1 MPVKITYHGHA
12 CFVVEGGGAKLLIDP
27 FLSGNPQADIGPEAV
42 EADYILVSHAHGDHL
57 GDTVDIARRTGA
69 MVISNHEIASYCAAQ
84 GLNAHGMH
92 TGGGYGFPFGRV
104 QLTIAHHGSSFPD
117 GSYGGNPA
125 GFLITMT
132 TEGQTVYF
140 AGDTGLTYDMSLIGE
155 KGIDLAILPIGDN
168 YTMGPDDAL
177 RAVELLQP
185 RLVVP
190 MHYNTFPVIEQ
201 DPEAFLARVAAETG
215 IEGQVLKP
223 GESLTLA

>member
-1 MPVKITYHGHA
+1 MSIRVTYHGHA
-12 CFVVEGGGAKLLIDP
+12 CFTIEGGGAKLLIDP
-27 FLSGNPQADIGPEAV
+27 FLSGNPQADIGPEEV

-57 GDTVDIARRTGA
+57 GDTVAIARRTGA
-69 MVISNHEIASYCAAQ
+69 TVISNHEIATYCAAQ
-84 GLNAHGMH
+84 GLNSHGLH
-92 TGGGYGFPFGRV
+92 IGGGYQFPFGRV

-125 GFLITMT
+125 GFLLTI
-132 TEGQTVYF
+132 EGRTIYF
-140 AGDTGLTYDMSLIGE
+140 AGDTGLTYDMKLIGE

-190 MHYNTFPVIEQ
+190 FHYGTFPVIEQ
-201 DPEAFLARVAAETG
+201 DPAAFATRVVAKTG
-215 IEGQVLKP
+215 IECRVLKP